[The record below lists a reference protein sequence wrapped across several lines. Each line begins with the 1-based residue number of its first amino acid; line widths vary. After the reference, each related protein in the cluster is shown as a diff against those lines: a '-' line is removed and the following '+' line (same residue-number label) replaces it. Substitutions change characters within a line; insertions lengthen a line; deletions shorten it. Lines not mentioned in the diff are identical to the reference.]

1 MNDGIREKISRLLGV
16 MIPPGKWE
24 QYLDML
30 DKNGVPNRKQLI
42 GLVLIIC
49 QHLESLEN
57 VKADLESQITALK
70 VRIESLESKNVTNTT
85 KSGKDIS
92 VQPK

>member
-1 MNDGIREKISRLLGV
+1 MNDGIREKVSRLLGV

-42 GLVLIIC
+42 GMVLIIC
-49 QHLESLEN
+49 QQIELLEN
-57 VKADLESQITALK
+57 GNKSK
-70 VRIESLESKNVTNTT
+70 SLP
-85 KSGKDIS
+85 I
-92 VQPK
+92 QPTEK